1 LTGGGAIL
9 KTTEN
14 ALNVNIIP
22 RKKWRPFLTL
32 KKNYELLLLCM
43 PAIIG
48 YILFHY
54 MPMSGLVIAFKKI
67 NFRDGIWGSPWVGF
81 QNFEFLFR
89 SSDIWRII
97 RNTVGYNIAFIV
109 VGLVV
114 GVFIAVLLY
123 EISSR
128 KFLKYFQTTML
139 LPNFLSWV
147 IVAFITFALFSN
159 ANGFINT
166 ILSALGFDTI
176 NFYTTPEYWPF
187 ILIAVNTWK
196 GIGIGC
202 LMYYAALMGIDP
214 QLFEAAKIDGA
225 SKLRQIWHISIPGLI
240 PLMIIMTILSLSGI
254 FRGDIGLFYQIP
266 RGVGILNNVTDVI
279 DTYVLR
285 AISSTAS
292 GTNTPSTYEMAT
304 ATGLVQSVVGF
315 VMVILTNFSV
325 RKISPENSL
334 F

>member
-1 LTGGGAIL
+1 MTLH
-9 KTTEN
+9 KR
-14 ALNVNIIP
+14 
-22 RKKWRPFLTL
+22 RKPLVTF
-32 KKNYELLLLCM
+32 KKNYELLLLCL
-43 PAIIG
+43 PAIIA

-54 MPMSGLVIAFKKI
+54 MPMSGLVIAFKRI
-67 NFRDGIWGSPWVGF
+67 NFRDGIFGSPWVGF

-89 SSDIWRII
+89 SADIWRII
-97 RNTVGYNIAFIV
+97 RNTIGYNLAFIF

-128 KFLKYFQTTML
+128 RFLKYFQTAML

-159 ANGFINT
+159 ANGLING
-166 ILSALGFDTI
+166 ILSFFGRERI
-176 NFYTTPEYWPF
+176 NIYTTPEYWPF

-225 SKLRQIWHISIPGLI
+225 NKWRQIWHISIPGLI
-240 PLMIIMTILSLSGI
+240 PLMVIMTILALSGI

-266 RGVGILNNVTDVI
+266 RGVGILNNVTDVV

-285 AISSTAS
+285 AISGTAG

-304 ATGLVQSVVGF
+304 AIGLVQSVVGF
-315 VMVILTNFSV
+315 ALVLITNFSV